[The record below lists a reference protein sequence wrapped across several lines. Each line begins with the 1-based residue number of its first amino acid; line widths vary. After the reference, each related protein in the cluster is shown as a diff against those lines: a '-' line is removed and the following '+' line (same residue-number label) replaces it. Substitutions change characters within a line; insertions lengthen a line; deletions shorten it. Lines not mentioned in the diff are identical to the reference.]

1 MGDMT
6 EKPIFATIDEA
17 IRAIADGKM
26 IVVVDDETREN
37 EGDLIM
43 AASEATPETLA
54 FMVRHT
60 SGVICVPIEN
70 DRVGEL
76 ELPQMVQHNTDS
88 HKTAFTVSVDYK
100 YGTTTGISAADRART
115 VRALAG
121 DGGNR
126 EVSAG
131 DFARPGHI
139 FPLLA
144 REGGVLTRAGHTE
157 ATVDLARL
165 AGCYP
170 AGAISEI
177 VNDDGTMKRL
187 PELIEFAQHHGL
199 LLISIEDLIAYR
211 RRNEK
216 LVELIETKPFDTRH
230 GSFEARIYRSLIDD
244 TEHLALVHGDLKR
257 HDDILVRVHS
267 ASVVDDVFGSVR
279 GTGRSLVDLALERL
293 AGEPVGV
300 LIYLRG
306 SEGWGLGLNR
316 KRIYA
321 QDEKAAGD
329 NLDAGDWRQ
338 YGTGAQ
344 ILYDLGLRSIRIL
357 TNNPAMYR
365 HIDGYGLTI
374 TDKVPFT
381 HAGEPAEVV
390 AGGDGD

>member
-1 MGDMT
+1 MT

-43 AASEATPETLA
+43 AASEATPEAIA

-60 SGVICVPIEN
+60 SGVICVPIES

-88 HKTAFTVSVDYK
+88 HNTAFTVSVDYK
-100 YGTTTGISAADRART
+100 YGTTTGISAADRAKT

-187 PELIEFAQHHGL
+187 PELIEFAQHHDL

-216 LVELIETKPFDTRH
+216 LVELIEIKPFDTRH
-230 GSFEARIYRSLIDD
+230 GPFEARIYRSLIDD

-279 GTGRSLVDLALERL
+279 GTGRSLIDLALEHL
-293 AGEPVGV
+293 AGEPAGV

-321 QDEKAAGD
+321 QDVKATGD

-390 AGGDGD
+390 AGGNGD

>member
-1 MGDMT
+1 MGN
-6 EKPIFATIDEA
+6 KPIFATIDEA

-43 AASEATPETLA
+43 AADQATPADIA

-60 SGVICVPIEN
+60 SGVICVPMEHE
-70 DRVGEL
+70 RVAEL
-76 ELPQMVQHNTDS
+76 DLPQMVQHNTES
-88 HKTAFTVSVDYK
+88 HATAFTVSVDYRF
-100 YGTTTGISAADRART
+100 GTSTGISAADRT
-115 VRALAG
+115 KTIRALAG

-126 EVSAG
+126 EVAAG

-157 ATVDLARL
+157 AAVDLARL

-187 PELIEFAQHHGL
+187 PELIEFATEHSL
-199 LLISIEDLIAYR
+199 LLITIEDLISYR

-230 GSFEARIYRSLIDD
+230 GRFEARIYRSLLDG

-257 HDDILVRVHS
+257 HDDVLVRVHS
-267 ASVVDDVFGSVR
+267 ASVVDDVFGPVR
-279 GTGRSLVDLALERL
+279 GSGRSLIDLALERL
-293 AGEPVGV
+293 AGEPAGV

-316 KRIYA
+316 KRIYPQE
-321 QDEKAAGD
+321 QDPDSVNAS
-329 NLDAGDWRQ
+329 DWRQ

-381 HAGEPAEVV
+381 HAGEPAEIA
-390 AGGDGD
+390 AGGTGD